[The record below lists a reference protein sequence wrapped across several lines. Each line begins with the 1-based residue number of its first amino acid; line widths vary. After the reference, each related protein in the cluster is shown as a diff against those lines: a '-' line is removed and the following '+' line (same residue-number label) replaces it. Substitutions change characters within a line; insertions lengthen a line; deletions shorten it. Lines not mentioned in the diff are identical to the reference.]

1 LKKFLEM
8 KEKSEQLVMQ
18 NQPQADDDTWGRLE
32 TVAFS
37 QDSWGRLET
46 VSFSQ
51 TNDFGGLE
59 VNEQKEEEQ
68 EGQEYGYNDDYESV
82 VSLVLNNATE
92 HTKPRAHENS
102 NSINQNKKSKKQD
115 RMRLNKFLEMK
126 QKSEQL
132 VMQNQSKADGKTG
145 GRLETVANTWALLE
159 TAAFSHDSW
168 GRLESAAFS
177 QTDDLVGLEADD
189 QNEQD
194 HEGQEYGYNDDYE
207 SVVSLVL
214 NNATEYTALCQLQ
227 LLVV

>member
-59 VNEQKEEEQ
+59 VDEQKEEEQ

-92 HTKPRAHENS
+92 HT
-102 NSINQNKKSKKQD
+102 
-115 RMRLNKFLEMK
+115 
-126 QKSEQL
+126 
-132 VMQNQSKADGKTG
+132 
-145 GRLETVANTWALLE
+145 
-159 TAAFSHDSW
+159 
-168 GRLESAAFS
+168 
-177 QTDDLVGLEADD
+177 
-189 QNEQD
+189 
-194 HEGQEYGYNDDYE
+194 
-207 SVVSLVL
+207 
-214 NNATEYTALCQLQ
+214 ALCQLQ
-227 LLVV
+227 TTSSFRYSTQAGYLTD